1 MDKLV
6 RRATVGETKVS
17 NLKVNSRTTDPVGE
31 GAGQTLFPLAIEC
44 TLLGGT
50 GSLADRA
57 PVQ

>member
-31 GAGQTLFPLAIEC
+31 GAGQTLFQ
-44 TLLGGT
+44 
-50 GSLADRA
+50 GSDLSQAW
-57 PVQ
+57 P